1 MSSANLKI
9 LEAVPGHSKHSGP
22 TVREYI
28 AIKVADIVQTHQIR
42 ESGHLPKKHAVEK
55 PGLQDDG
62 TWILGSGL
70 FLNDEGEEMDP
81 KQIKLCVDKPS
92 TPG

>member
-28 AIKVADIVQTHQIR
+28 AIKVADIVQAHQSTGYGSIR
-42 ESGHLPKKHAVEK
+42 EQQLVQAREAVSRLSGFVH
-55 PGLQDDG
+55 G
-62 TWILGSGL
+62 
-70 FLNDEGEEMDP
+70 
-81 KQIKLCVDKPS
+81 
-92 TPG
+92 

>member
-1 MSSANLKI
+1 MRKEFIWDINGSYQTGNLNLSWADK
-9 LEAVPGHSKHSGP
+9 EM
-22 TVREYI
+22 TEYI
-28 AIKVADIVQTHQIR
+28 QFKIR
-42 ESGHLPKKHAVEK
+42 ESGYLPKKHAVEK

-70 FLNDEGEEMDP
+70 FLNDKGEEMDP